1 MTANLYPLPS
11 PKPGHRFVPAKV
23 GATNA
28 TSIICLIECPTFC
41 GEDHVAE
48 SVRNVEDVTHVSAAP
63 GVSIGSFLQRGPHH
77 QLWATVQT
85 DPVAADPRLSS
96 AHVVVE
102 DQDGDFAYLT
112 PEMAEAYAD
121 DLIGFA
127 SELRHLARTA
137 SLHNQANGD
146 SDPDMDEALRRVR
159 QGGAV

>member
-1 MTANLYPLPS
+1 MTANLYPLPT

-41 GEDHVAE
+41 VEDHVAE
-48 SVRNVEDVTHVSAAP
+48 PVRHVEDIIHVSTAP
-63 GVSIGSFLQRGPHH
+63 GVATASFLQHGPHH
-77 QLWATVQT
+77 QVWATVQT

-96 AHVVVE
+96 AHIVVE
-102 DQDGDFAYLT
+102 DQGGEYAHLT

-121 DLIGFA
+121 SLIGFA
-127 SELRHLARTA
+127 SELRHLAREA
-137 SLHNQANGD
+137 RLHNQANGD

-159 QGGAV
+159 GGVA